1 MTTSSKKLLQNPA
14 LGLAEQVAEARPLCA
29 NVERDIFV
37 GLIRV
42 WG

>member
-1 MTTSSKKLLQNPA
+1 MWENIIKRIMKIEVYPLS
-14 LGLAEQVAEARPLCA
+14 PLCA